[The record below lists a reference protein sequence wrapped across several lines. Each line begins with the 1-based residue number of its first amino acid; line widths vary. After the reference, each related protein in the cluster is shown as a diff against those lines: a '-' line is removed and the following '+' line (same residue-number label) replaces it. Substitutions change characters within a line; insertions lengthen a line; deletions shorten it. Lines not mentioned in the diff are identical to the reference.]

1 MKNLLTIA
9 LALVT
14 TFAFAQTFVSTTPEN
29 KNVVLEE
36 FTGIYCGFCP
46 DGHVIGQGLHDANPN
61 DVFLI
66 NIHTGGY
73 ANPNNPNDPD
83 FNTIFGSAL
92 GNASG
97 LAGYPA
103 GTVNRAIFQGIA
115 PQGNPGTTALSR
127 GDWAAASALIL
138 AEPSYVNVGIQANYD
153 MSTGVLTAN
162 TETYFTAAGSSNNVL
177 HVAVVENN
185 VPGPQ
190 SGAQNYNPGAIISG
204 PWSPTYNHQHML
216 RHLMDGA
223 QGIEFTNT
231 SAGTFVPNSHTW
243 TMPQNLSGIGLPPQW
258 SQSTGGFFPD
268 LDPTNMDVVAFI
280 TEGTGEIITGVQA
293 QVVPIFPNAYDAN
306 VTSASSPDV
315 MCATTTDISI
325 TFRNYGNQPLT
336 SLDLTYDI
344 NGGTPGTYNWTG
356 NLASGAQTTVTVQNV
371 TFIPLPDSFGNPGN
385 TVSWTASNPNGQ
397 VDQNTTN
404 NSSSSTFS
412 HKSVS
417 GDVIQGI
424 TAGNISVDITTDGYP
439 SETSWEIV
447 GEDGTIYGSGGPYVN
462 TGPQPTVNVAVP
474 GNVCVEFILMDSY
487 GDGMCCANGV
497 GGCVVQ
503 DANGALI
510 FEGDPINLQNF
521 SSIPTAFNTGAA
533 TGPAWECSPFGCVEG
548 TPGLG
553 VYMSESICESDPTTG
568 CYVGPTWDC
577 DPVQGCIDVGTAGL
591 GTYNTEQECIDAAT
605 SPPCNGA
612 VSINENDANAF
623 ALYPNPA
630 QNILNIEGIFESIEI
645 YDVFGKLVFAS
656 DNKSEVNI
664 SALANGSYYV
674 NILTSD
680 SVIKK
685 KVTVAR

>member
-1 MKNLLTIA
+1 MMKNLLTIA

-73 ANPNNPNDPD
+73 SNPNGPSDPD
-83 FNTIFGSAL
+83 FNCPYGAAIGA
-92 GNASG
+92 ASG

-103 GTVNRAIFQGIA
+103 GTVNRATFTGIS
-115 PQGNPGTTALSR
+115 PQGSPGTTALSR
-127 GDWAAASALIL
+127 GDWGAACAIIMAD
-138 AEPSYVNVGIQANYD
+138 PSYVNLGAQASYD
-153 MSTGVLTAN
+153 MSTGILTVN
-162 TETYFTAAGSSNNVL
+162 TETYYTSTTSNVNVL

-204 PWSPTYNHQHML
+204 PWSPTYNHQHMF

-223 QGIEFTNT
+223 NGLEYNVTT
-231 SAGTFVPNSHTW
+231 AGTFVPNSHTW
-243 TMPQNLSGIGLPPQW
+243 QMPTNLASG
-258 SQSTGGFFPD
+258 QSTTGYFPD
-268 LDPTNMDVVAFI
+268 LDPTNMDVIAYI
-280 TEGTGEIITGVQA
+280 AEGPGEIITGIQA
-293 QVVPIFPNAYDAN
+293 PVLCIFPNAYDAN
-306 VTSASSPDV
+306 VTASTANDV
-315 MCATTTDISI
+315 MCATETDITI

-344 NGGTPGTYNWTG
+344 NGGTPATYNWTG
-356 NLASGAQTTVTVQNV
+356 NMASGAQETVTITNV
-371 TFIPLPDSFGNPGN
+371 SFVPQADVFGQPGN
-385 TVSWTASNPNGQ
+385 VVSWVASNPNGQ

-404 NSSSSTFS
+404 NSSTSKFS
-412 HKSVS
+412 HKELS
-417 GDVIQGI
+417 GDVLQGV
-424 TAGNISVDITTDGYP
+424 TAGNITVDILTDGYG
-439 SETSWEIV
+439 SETTWEIV
-447 GEDGTIYGSGGPYVN
+447 AEDGTVLGSGGPYASN
-462 TGPQPTVNVAVP
+462 TPYNDIIPVP
-474 GNVCVEFILMDSY
+474 GNQCYEFILYDSY

-497 GGCVVQ
+497 GTCTVTDV
-503 DANGALI
+503 NGMII
-510 FEGDPINLQNF
+510 FEGDPVTLQNF
-521 SSIPTAFNTGAA
+521 SELPTAFSTGAA
-533 TGPAWECSPFGCVEG
+533 SGPAWECAPFGCVEG

-591 GTYNTEQECIDAAT
+591 GTYNTEQECIDDA
-605 SPPCNGA
+605 SNPCGS
-612 VSINENDANAF
+612 VSINENAADAF
-623 ALYPNPA
+623 ELYPNPA
-630 QNILNIEGIFESIEI
+630 QNILNIDGNFESIEI
-645 YDVFGKLVFAS
+645 YDLFGKLVFAS
-656 DNKSEVNI
+656 DEKSEINI
-664 SALANGSYYV
+664 AGLANGSYYV
-674 NILTSD
+674 NILTSNA
-680 SVIKK
+680 VIKK

>member
-1 MKNLLTIA
+1 MMKNLLTIA

-73 ANPNNPNDPD
+73 SNPNGPSDPD
-83 FNTIFGSAL
+83 FNTIYGAAI
-92 GNASG
+92 GTASG

-103 GTVNRAIFQGIA
+103 GTVNRATFSGIS
-115 PQGNPGTTALSR
+115 PQGSPGTTALSR
-127 GDWAAASALIL
+127 GDWGAASAIIL
-138 AEPSYVNVGIQANYD
+138 GQPSYVNLGAQASYD
-153 MSTGVLTAN
+153 MSTGILTVN
-162 TETYFTAAGSSNNVL
+162 TETYYTSSTTNINNL

-223 QGIEFTNT
+223 QGLEYAVTN
-231 SAGTFVPNSHTW
+231 AGTFVPNTHTW
-243 TMPQNLSGIGLPPQW
+243 TMPTNLSTG
-258 SQSTGGFFPD
+258 QSTNGYFPD
-268 LDPTNMDVVAFI
+268 LDPTNMDVIAFI
-280 TEGTGEIITGVQA
+280 AEGPGEIITGVQA
-293 QVVPIFPNAYDAN
+293 EVVCIFPNAYDAN
-306 VTSASSPDV
+306 VTASSAPDV

-356 NLASGAQTTVTVQNV
+356 NLASGAQTTVTVPNV
-371 TFIPLPDSFGNPGN
+371 SFIPLPDNFGNPGN

-404 NSSSSTFS
+404 NSSVSKFS
-412 HKSVS
+412 HKETS
-417 GDVIQGI
+417 GDVMQGI
-424 TAGNISVDITTDGYP
+424 SAGNISVDITTDGYP
-439 SETSWEIV
+439 AETSWELV
-447 GEDGTIYGSGGPYVN
+447 GEDGTVYGSGGPYGVQ
-462 TGPQPTVNVAVP
+462 GLQPTVNVAVP
-474 GNVCVEFILMDSY
+474 GNVCVNFMLYDSY

-497 GGCVVQ
+497 GAVLVQ
-503 DANGALI
+503 DVNGTII
-510 FEGDPINLQNF
+510 FEGNAINLQNF
-521 SSIPTAFNTGAA
+521 SELDESFSTGAA
-533 TGPAWECSPFGCVEG
+533 TGPAWECSPFGCVQG

-553 VYMSESICESDPTTG
+553 VYMTESQCESDPTTG

-577 DPVQGCIDVGTAGL
+577 DPVQGCIDIGTAGL
-591 GTYNTEQECIDAAT
+591 GTYNTEQECLDDAT
-605 SPPCNGA
+605 SPCGGS
-612 VSINENDANAF
+612 VGINEFDNSISLF
-623 ALYPNPA
+623 PNPA
-630 QNILNIEGIFESIEI
+630 QNVLNIDGNFESIEI

-656 DNKSEVNI
+656 DKKSEVNI
-664 SALANGSYYV
+664 SGLANGSYYV

-680 SVIKK
+680 AVIKK